1 MVFKLAS
8 LTKKILCV
16 VECLKSYEER
26 TRELRQQGS
35 AEKPLFL
42 SYVCPHN
49 PVTSQRLAHW
59 VKDLLADAG
68 VDESFSV
75 NISRH
80 D

>member
-8 LTKKILCV
+8 ITKKSLCV
-16 VECLKSYEER
+16 VECLKFYEER

-42 SYVCPHN
+42 SYVHPHN
-49 PVTSQRLAHW
+49 PVTSHRLAHW
-59 VKDLLADAG
+59 VKDLLVDSA

-80 D
+80 G